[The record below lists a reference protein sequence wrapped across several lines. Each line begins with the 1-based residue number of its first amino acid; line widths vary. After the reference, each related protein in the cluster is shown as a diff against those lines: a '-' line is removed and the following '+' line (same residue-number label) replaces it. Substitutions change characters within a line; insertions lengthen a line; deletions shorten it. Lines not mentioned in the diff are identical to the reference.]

1 MCMPLLGTYSYLL
14 LSLKGGGNSSKE
26 HGLIFLKSISE
37 DEVFLF
43 RSLPLLCATI
53 SLLTV
58 TVITLLFI
66 F

>member
-1 MCMPLLGTYSYLL
+1 MCMPPLGMYLL

-26 HGLIFLKSISE
+26 HGLVFLKSISE

-43 RSLPLLCATI
+43 RSLMPLLCATI

-58 TVITLLFI
+58 TVITSLFI